1 MDPEEI
7 VRLWDAT
14 AELARDGS
22 RDAGLR
28 RLALRQY
35 FAALAGP
42 EEAMDAQ
49 LEALRGTL
57 EALQD

>member
-1 MDPEEI
+1 MDPEAV

-28 RLALRQY
+28 RLALRQF
-35 FAALAGP
+35 FAALTGP
-42 EEAMDAQ
+42 DEEMDA
-49 LEALRGTL
+49 GL
-57 EALQD
+57 EALQQTLEQLQG